1 MNESGPFPTK
11 GTSYF
16 GYSKFLGSLKKKINE
31 GVYSL
36 ELIIL
41 SKKRLYPA
49 IFDTLRDIFHI
60 GNFINVFLYAM
71 GPASRGVSRIRDG
84 YKNP

>member
-1 MNESGPFPTK
+1 M
-11 GTSYF
+11 
-16 GYSKFLGSLKKKINE
+16 NE

-49 IFDTLRDIFHI
+49 IFDTLRDIFHM
-60 GNFINVFLYAM
+60 GYFINVFLYAIV
-71 GPASRGVSRIRDG
+71 SRGVSRIRDG
-84 YKNP
+84 NANP

>member
-1 MNESGPFPTK
+1 MNKSDPSPTK
-11 GTSYF
+11 GTSYL
-16 GYSKFLGSLKKKINE
+16 GYSKFLGSFKIINE

-49 IFDTLRDIFHI
+49 IFDTLRDIFHM
-60 GNFINVFLYAM
+60 GNFINVFLYAIS
-71 GPASRGVSRIRDG
+71 SRGVSRIRDG
-84 YKNP
+84 YANP

>member
-1 MNESGPFPTK
+1 MNKSGPSPTK

-16 GYSKFLGSLKKKINE
+16 QLFKMSWLLQKKISE
-31 GVYSL
+31 RVYSL

-49 IFDTLRDIFHI
+49 IFDTLRDIFHM
-60 GNFINVFLYAM
+60 GNFINVFLYAI
-71 GPASRGVSRIRDG
+71 GSLGVSRIRDG
-84 YKNP
+84 NANP